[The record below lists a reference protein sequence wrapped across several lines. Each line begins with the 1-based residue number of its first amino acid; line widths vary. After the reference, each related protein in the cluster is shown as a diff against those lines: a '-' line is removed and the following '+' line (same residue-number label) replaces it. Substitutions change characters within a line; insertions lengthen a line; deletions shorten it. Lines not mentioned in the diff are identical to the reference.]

1 MANRATPRQAGPPVH
16 LDAAR
21 RELRA
26 AVHRLNE
33 LQEMTE
39 AGPSRRGC
47 CDDCH
52 QEPVD
57 LYDDPDEPD
66 AGWQYCRPCLDRR
79 RQSNKVRIAR
89 AQAQCRALGGSL
101 CRACADF
108 YDPSKGSCG
117 CAPG

>member
-26 AVHRLNE
+26 AVHRMNE

-39 AGPSRRGC
+39 AGATARGE

-52 QEPVD
+52 RPAA
-57 LYDDPDEPD
+57 LYDDPDEPG
-66 AGWQYCRPCLDRR
+66 AGWQYCGECLGRR
-79 RQSNKVRIAR
+79 RQSNKARVAR
-89 AQAQCRALGGSL
+89 AQQRCRDLGGRQ
-101 CRACADF
+101 CKACADF
-108 YDPSKGSCG
+108 YDPTKGSCG